1 MDHITSFLQVDDNE
15 KLMVAGNPERIHAQD
30 GDVFID
36 VPFNEYSVNEVNGA
50 VSLSRNDQAL
60 TVLQALRVR
69 AYGDDCLRVSLLPG
83 GQRAED
89 SPMICSG
96 TMPPKVDLAVVET
109 DEGYDIVDGDNRRR
123 AKINCRE
130 IATKHWSDLLPA
142 REKFLEVE
150 WLPDGEVSV
159 PFKSYDMFAHG
170 VCDSLPLAYV
180 ERNGEVVRTT
190 FSFEAYGNECFAG
203 TGERFAKM
211 DLAGQTITL
220 ENTDGLGVNSKR
232 TYKNI
237 PFYMSNRPYGLFVHS
252 CSKVHLSFV
261 DISTRSA
268 QGLLEDDT
276 LDMFIIGGGKLQNII
291 RNYCCITGFSP
302 QLPLWSY
309 GIWMSRM
316 TYFSAEEILTIAQR
330 LRSEDFPCD
339 VLHIDTGWFEKD
351 WVCEWKFSQE
361 RFSQPEDFM
370 NELKDMGYR
379 ATLWQTP
386 DISEES
392 DVAPIAKEQGYLP
405 KANGTGEAGSD
416 FSMQQICGPIDFSN
430 PDACNWYKDELLKPL
445 LKMGAAA
452 IKTDFGEN
460 IPMQAEYH
468 SLPASKLR
476 NCYALLYQH
485 AAFEA
490 TREFYGEGNAL
501 VWARAGWA
509 GCQRYPLHWGGDA
522 ESSWEGMAGSLKG
535 GLHLGLS
542 GFTYWSHD
550 VPGFHG
556 TPDFMN
562 TWPSD
567 ELYVRWTQFGV
578 FSSHFRYHG
587 TSPREPYEY
596 PNVSDIVRSWWKLR
610 YALIPYIVEQ
620 AEIASETGMPLL
632 RALVMEDE
640 KDPTCWHID
649 DQYMFGDA
657 FMVAPVM
664 NDRGCRDVYLPAGEW
679 VDFWTGECL
688 AGRRWLRDVQSPLSR
703 MPVYVRHGAKVPIYP
718 EKVACTDEMKPE
730 HINKITIQ
738 EGFRGIAVC
747 SELWMNSLNGTKV
760 NI

>member
-1 MDHITSFLQVDDNE
+1 MISVKANSYQLPFHEYVINE
-15 KLMVAGNPERIHAQD
+15 ATGPI
-30 GDVFID
+30 
-36 VPFNEYSVNEVNGA
+36 
-50 VSLSRNDQAL
+50 SLSRNEQGLTAL
-60 TVLQALRVR
+60 QTLRVR
-69 AYGDDCLRVSLLPG
+69 AYGDDCLRVSLLPE
-83 GQRAED
+83 GQRAENT
-89 SPMICSG
+89 PMICSE
-96 TMPPKVDLAVVET
+96 TMPSKVDLAVVET
-109 DEGYDIVDGDNRRR
+109 GKGYEIVDADNRRR

-130 IATKHWSDLLPA
+130 IATRHWSDLLPA

-150 WLPDGEVSV
+150 WLPDGEISV

-170 VCDSLPLAYV
+170 ISDSLPLAYV
-180 ERNGEVVRTT
+180 ERSNKVVRTT
-190 FSFEAYGNECFAG
+190 FSLEAYSNECFAG

-211 DLAGQTITL
+211 DLAGRTITL
-220 ENTDGLGVNSKR
+220 ENTDGLGVNSHR

-237 PFYMSNRPYGLFVHS
+237 PFYMSNRPYGLFVHTS
-252 CSKVHLSFV
+252 CKTHLSLA

-268 QGLLEDDT
+268 QGSIEDSE
-276 LDMFIIGGGKLQNII
+276 LDLFIIGGGNLKNIL
-291 RNYCCITGFSP
+291 RNYCGITGFSP

-316 TYFSAEEILTIAQR
+316 SYFSPNEITTVARR
-330 LRSEDFPCD
+330 LREEAFPCD
-339 VLHIDTGWFEKD
+339 VLHIDTGWFKEN
-351 WVCEWKFSQE
+351 WVCDWKFCQKK
-361 RFSQPEDFM
+361 FPNPEQYIS
-370 NELKDMGYR
+370 ELRDVGYR
-379 ATLWQTP
+379 ITLWQTP
-386 DISEES
+386 DISKKS
-392 DVAPIAKEQGYLP
+392 DVAPIAQDKGYVPQL
-405 KANGTGEAGSD
+405 NDTGESGSD
-416 FSMQQICGPIDFSN
+416 FSMQELIGQIDFSN
-430 PDACNWYKDELLKPL
+430 PEACDWYKNELLKPL
-445 LKMGAAA
+445 LEMGTAA

-460 IPMQAEYH
+460 IIMDADYH
-468 SLPASKLR
+468 SIPAEKLR
-476 NCYALLYQH
+476 NLYALLYQKN
-485 AAFEA
+485 AFEV
-490 TREFYGEGNAL
+490 TQEVYGEGQSL

-562 TWPSD
+562 SWPSD

-620 AEIASETGMPLL
+620 AEISSKTGMPLL
-632 RALVMEDE
+632 RALIMEDE

-649 DQYMFGDA
+649 DQYMFGEA
-657 FMVAPVM
+657 FLIAPVM
-664 NDRGCRDVYLPAGEW
+664 NDEGVRDVYLPAGEW

-688 AGRRWLRDVQSPLSR
+688 AGQRWLRDVQSPLSR
-703 MPVYVRHGAKVPIYP
+703 MPVYVRQGAKIPIYP

-730 HINKITIQ
+730 HIEKVTIE
-738 EGFRGIAVC
+738 EGFRGIPVC
-747 SELWMNSLNGTKV
+747 SELWMN
-760 NI
+760 